1 MEERKAAKALPFAC
15 QFSLTGTV
23 RFFCC
28 FFGRRLAVVPS
39 TELALIFEHLNK
51 LSQFLRGSPV
61 NENRGSWPQPLVLAR
76 TPSSVVFWFLNS
88 RKRVI
93 WLESHFDTMLGKR
106 KYYKS
111 RRHFFSTPHILGQS
125 ITNWGHNIL
134 SVPKN
139 ELRAG
144 HEMRKTLSFKE
155 QIMFKGKYTS
165 VLLGQTG
172 ILCSLYLRHFLKC
185 VQ

>member
-1 MEERKAAKALPFAC
+1 MEKRKVAKALPFAC
-15 QFSLTGTV
+15 HFSLTGTV

-28 FFGRRLAVVPS
+28 FFDKRDHPLS
-39 TELALIFEHLNK
+39 SHQSLNIWINF
-51 LSQFLRGSPV
+51 SQFLRGSSP
-61 NENRGSWPQPLVLAR
+61 NENRGSWPQPPVLAR
-76 TPSSVVFWFLNS
+76 TPSSVVVWFLNS

-93 WLESHFDTMLGKR
+93 WLESHFWHMLEKR
-106 KYYKS
+106 KHYES
-111 RRHFFSTPHILGQS
+111 RSGRHIYSTPPMLGQS
-125 ITNWGHNIL
+125 ISNWGHNTL

-139 ELRAG
+139 EVRAG
-144 HEMRKTLSFKE
+144 HELRKTLSFKE

-172 ILCSLYLRHFLKC
+172 ILCSLYLGHFLKC

>member
-15 QFSLTGTV
+15 HFSLTGTV
-23 RFFCC
+23 RFFSC

-39 TELALIFEHLNK
+39 IQLAPIFEHLNELFTISSWIFCERK
-51 LSQFLRGSPV
+51 PRELTATPCPGKDTIVSCILISELQEACYLAAISLLTPCWER
-61 NENRGSWPQPLVLAR
+61 ENTTKADATSFKHPTCWANPQQ
-76 TPSSVVFWFLNS
+76 
-88 RKRVI
+88 I
-93 WLESHFDTMLGKR
+93 EDIIH
-106 KYYKS
+106 Y
-111 RRHFFSTPHILGQS
+111 
-125 ITNWGHNIL
+125 
-134 SVPKN
+134 VPKN

-144 HEMRKTLSFKE
+144 HELRKTLSFQE
-155 QIMFKGKYTS
+155 QIMFKSKYTS

>member
-15 QFSLTGTV
+15 HFSLTGTV

-39 TELALIFEHLNK
+39 IELALIFQHLNELFTISSRIFHERK
-51 LSQFLRGSPV
+51 LRELT
-61 NENRGSWPQPLVLAR
+61 A
-76 TPSSVVFWFLNS
+76 TPCPGKDTIVSCILISELQEALFGWNLT
-88 RKRVI
+88 
-93 WLESHFDTMLGKR
+93 FDTMLGKR
-106 KYYKS
+106 KHYES
-111 RRHFFSTPHILGQS
+111 RRHFFSTPHMLGQS
-125 ITNWGHNIL
+125 ITNWGHNTL

-144 HEMRKTLSFKE
+144 HELRKTLSFKE

-172 ILCSLYLRHFLKC
+172 ILCSLYLRQFLRC